1 MSLSAP
7 CKDCGDRVIGC
18 HSTCDKYR
26 QFVNE
31 RKEYVQKVKACRRK
45 DREYIEARQASI
57 YKSLRNAGKKV
68 T

>member
-18 HSTCDKYR
+18 HSACDKYKK
-26 QFVNE
+26 FANE
-31 RKEYVQKVKACRRK
+31 RKEYVRKVNACRRK

>member
-18 HSTCDKYR
+18 NSTCDKYK
-26 QFVNE
+26 QFADE
-31 RKEYVQKVKACRRK
+31 RKEYVRKVKACRRK

>member
-1 MSLSAP
+1 MGLSAP
-7 CKDCGDRVIGC
+7 CKDCVNRTVGC

-26 QFVNE
+26 KFADE
-31 RKEYVQKVKACRRK
+31 HKEYVRKVNACRRK